1 MLARVTFCTMQPGY
15 RPHEVSRRTARLM
28 PAGGDFPVVWA
39 RGSLWIQALVLFGM
53 LSVSAQIAPVMPY
66 DWKPVRVGAGGFV
79 TGMTL
84 HPMDP
89 DVRYARTDVGN
100 GYRWDAAASQW
111 IPMIVRHVED
121 GTGLAAEYL
130 GPPMVHGVESIQVD
144 PSNRDVVYMAF
155 ILRTSNDVRAQYPGS
170 SGALYKSTDRGVNFT
185 RTGLNVPMQPNGPTR
200 SWGERIAV
208 DPNNSDIV
216 YYGSVA
222 NGLHASIDG
231 AGTWS
236 QIVSGD
242 LITTANVINIV
253 FDRRETVFVGEQER
267 SATVYAAV
275 ANGGVFRSTDGG
287 VTWASISSGTTL
299 EGLVRFMTIGPD
311 GVVHVVKRSTKE
323 LWQFANNTW
332 VVRTVGVTWGS
343 LGGVAVDQTNPNRMF
358 TMSDGG
364 SISRSLNGGANWV
377 SLANEFLYANTF
389 AWLPQYTNGF
399 RSNGGVYLDAT
410 NRLWSP
416 QGNEG
421 VLTYTLSPSNAENG
435 NPKIQWTIQSQGIE
449 ELVGHDVIIPP
460 GSGDKPVISV
470 HDATA
475 FFVDD
480 PDQFTAAMAQLQ
492 DQLIS
497 NGIGLSYCPN
507 EPSYVVVF
515 SSDANVTKSGRNYS
529 GYSTDSG
536 RTWIPFGSQPIE
548 YRAGQIAVSRR
559 DGWGLGQDRIVIL
572 PSQGRAPKYSHDG
585 GQTWYNSTGVAV
597 GEGGDSMSEG
607 GMINFA
613 VRQRLL
619 LADPLVANKFYLG
632 SLSGQFYVST
642 DGGITWTPR
651 TATGLAPGR
660 FHAQMEANR
669 SQSNDIWYVS
679 GWEGVFAGRGVS
691 ATNMY
696 GLFRTSDEGASF
708 QRNAS
713 VEYAICLALGAG
725 SGQPGDAIF
734 SVYFYGKLKGDPQWG
749 IFRSVDEGTSWTR
762 VAYYP
767 SGIFD
772 WPSMMAA
779 SWDTFGL
786 LYVTM
791 NGNTAVY
798 GRPSGSLPPQFVSS
812 LPADQTVNLGE
823 TANFAVLVMNQPA
836 PVYQWQR
843 KNPGQTDWED
853 IAGASTSSLA
863 FTSTL
868 ADNGVQLRV
877 IATNVNGLSTSRVA
891 SLSVNN
897 VTAPVIDSPPH
908 SQSVAIGA
916 TATFTV
922 QVSGSPTPAIEWQR
936 RTNSTAAWIPLAGAT
951 GSTYIRVMTLADDG
965 TAFRVRASNFAGTVF
980 SGVATLSLQPLAAF
994 PSASP
999 PSGPAP
1005 LVVGFEPNPVGG
1017 RFEGALDTT
1026 DDVPGAATA
1035 RGAASTQQ
1043 AASAAFDNSI
1053 STYWRDNTPDT
1064 VSRSSWIHYAF
1075 SNGIRR
1081 TIASYAIQAFDGT
1094 PPKRDSDP
1102 ADWDLLGSNDGI
1114 TWTTLDTRN
1123 NQSFTRGQRRIFT
1136 VAQPGNYG
1144 QYRLNIRR
1152 VRSPANT
1159 TYAQMAELE
1168 LLRSTSYVYG
1178 WDFDDGQTFPGAFPT
1193 HTFTNEGSYT
1203 VRLTVTDSRSTA
1215 DALLTIQ
1222 AASML
1227 SPYERWSHE
1236 VFTPAEL
1243 ADLRYSDSNADPDND
1258 GWVNFTEYAL
1268 GRSPFE
1274 PESDPP
1280 FTASMSEGVFT
1291 LEFPRVR
1298 EDVIYT
1304 LRQTRDLFSS
1314 WQILHV
1320 DPGAVHASEP
1330 QRHTVDT
1337 EADQPGGFYRLELHS
1352 RE

>member
-1 MLARVTFCTMQPGY
+1 MAFILL
-15 RPHEVSRRTARLM
+15 SN
-28 PAGGDFPVVWA
+28 
-39 RGSLWIQALVLFGM
+39 ALCIF
-53 LSVSAQIAPVMPY
+53 AQLTPITPY
-66 DWKPVRVGAGGFV
+66 EWKPVRVGAGGFV
-79 TGMTL
+79 TGMAL
-84 HPMDP
+84 HPLDSE
-89 DVRYARTDVGN
+89 VRYARTDVGN
-100 GYRWDAAASQW
+100 GYRWDAVKSEW
-111 IPMIVRHVED
+111 IPMLVRNVEE
-121 GTGLAAEYL
+121 GTGLAEEYL

-144 PSNRDVVYMAF
+144 PANLDIVYMAF
-155 ILRTSNDVRAQYPGS
+155 ILRSSNDVRAQYPGS

-200 SWGERIAV
+200 SWGERVAV
-208 DPNNSDIV
+208 DPNNSDVV

-222 NGLHASIDG
+222 NGLHVSFDG

-275 ANGGVFRSTDGG
+275 AYGGVFRSTDGG

-299 EGLVRFMTIGPD
+299 EGLVRFMTIGTD
-311 GVVHVVKRSTKE
+311 GIVHVVKRSTKE

-399 RSNGGVYLDAT
+399 RSNGGVYLDST

-421 VLTYTLSPSNAENG
+421 VLTYTLSPSNAETG

-449 ELVGHDVIIPP
+449 ELVGHEVVIPP
-460 GSGDKPVISV
+460 GSGDKPIISV

-475 FFVDD
+475 FFIDD

-515 SSDANVTKSGRNYS
+515 SSDANVTRSGKNYS
-529 GYSTDSG
+529 GYSTDGG
-536 RTWIPFGSQPIE
+536 RTWTPFGSQPIE

-559 DGWGLGQDRIVIL
+559 DNWGLGEDRIVIL
-572 PSQGRAPKYSHDG
+572 PSQGRLPKYSHDG
-585 GQTWYNSTGVAV
+585 GQTWNQSTGVDQSGSDA
-597 GEGGDSMSEG
+597 MAEG

-619 LADPLVANKFYLG
+619 VADPFVANKFYLG
-632 SLSGQFYVST
+632 SNDGKFYVST
-642 DGGITWTPR
+642 DGGVTWTSR
-651 TATGLAPGR
+651 AAAGLAAGR
-660 FHAQMEANR
+660 YHAQMEINR
-669 SQSNDIWYVS
+669 ARSNDMWLVS
-679 GWEGVFAGRGVS
+679 GWEGMFASRGVS
-691 ATNMY
+691 ATNTF
-696 GLFRTSDEGASF
+696 GLFRTNDEGASF
-708 QRNAS
+708 QRNPA
-713 VEYAICLALGAG
+713 VQYAICLALGAP
-725 SGQPGDAIF
+725 SSLPGDANY
-734 SVYFYGKLKGDPQWG
+734 SVYFYGKLVDDPQWG
-749 IFRSVDEGTSWTR
+749 IFRSTNEGLTWSR

-767 SGIFD
+767 AGIFD

-798 GRPSGSLPPQFVSS
+798 GRPAGSLPPQFVSS

-823 TANFAVLVMNQPA
+823 TANFAVQVMNQPA
-836 PVYQWQR
+836 PSYQWQR
-843 KNPGQTDWED
+843 KNLGQAMWEN
-853 IAGASTSSLA
+853 IADATTISLA

-868 ADNGVQLRV
+868 ADNGAQFRV

-897 VTAPVIDSPPH
+897 VTIPVIDTPPQ
-908 SQSVAIGA
+908 SQSIAIGA

-936 RTNSTAAWIPLAGAT
+936 RTNSIAAWIPIAGAT
-951 GSTYIRVMTLADDG
+951 GLTYSKVMSLTDDG
-965 TAFRVRASNFAGTVF
+965 VAFRVRASNSAGTVF
-980 SGVATLSLQPLAAF
+980 SSAATLNLQPLAAF

-1017 RFEGALDTT
+1017 RFDGAFDTT

-1035 RGAASTQQ
+1035 RGAASAQQ
-1043 AASAAFDNSI
+1043 SASAAFDNTASAF
-1053 STYWRDNTPDT
+1053 WRDNTPDT
-1064 VSRSSWIHYAF
+1064 VNRSSWIQYAF

-1081 TIASYAIQAFDGT
+1081 TIGSYAIQAFDGT
-1094 PPKRDSDP
+1094 PPRRDSDP
-1102 ADWDLLGSNDGI
+1102 ADWDLLGSNDGV

-1123 NQSFTRGQRRIFT
+1123 SQQFTRGQRRVFT

-1152 VRSPANT
+1152 IRSPANT
-1159 TYAQMAELE
+1159 TYAQIAELE
-1168 LLRSTSYVYG
+1168 LLRSTSYVYA
-1178 WDFDDGQTFPGAFPT
+1178 WDFGGGQTFHGAFAT

-1203 VRLTVTDSRSTA
+1203 VKLTITDSRSTA
-1215 DALLTIQ
+1215 DSFLTIQ
-1222 AASML
+1222 AGSIL
-1227 SPYERWSHE
+1227 SPYERWSHG
-1236 VFTPAEL
+1236 VFTPGQL
-1243 ADLRYSDSNADPDND
+1243 ADPLYSSTDADPDED
-1258 GWVNFTEYAL
+1258 GLVNFVEYAL

-1274 PESDPP
+1274 PDTSSP
-1280 FTASMSEGVFT
+1280 FTASIEEGEFT
-1291 LEFPRVR
+1291 LDFLRAR

-1304 LRQTRDLFSS
+1304 IMRTHDIISPWKTLV
-1314 WQILHV
+1314 I
-1320 DPGAVHASEP
+1320 DPGVVSE
-1330 QRHTVDT
+1330 T
-1337 EADQPGGFYRLELHS
+1337 ELNRYPISPAPDQSSEFYRLKLMH